1 MNYPYYDLHSWS
13 SLYRED
19 ALQEAQSRHLEH
31 RAKAHRRLGSEEQM
45 RAPWLSKL
53 AAVVGLS

>member
-13 SLYRED
+13 NHFRED
-19 ALQEAQSRHLEH
+19 ALQEAQRRHLEH
-31 RAKAHRRLGSEEQM
+31 RAKAHRTTRSEAQV
-45 RAPWLSKL
+45 RSPWLSKL